1 MALAAN
7 FRNLRSLQAVGDG
20 VECLFILEPG
30 RFRRRPEESPVS
42 QLLSLRLAGWK
53 SIRETKVEL
62 RPLNVV
68 IGANGAGK
76 SNFVSFFRMLNEMIG
91 ERLQEFIARAGYAHS
106 LLHFGP
112 KRTPLLEAE
121 LVYQT
126 DTGQSRYYQRLAAA
140 AGGQMIFVEERLEFQ
155 RPGYSEPLVRN
166 LGAGH
171 AESRL
176 NLDAERDNKTVQV
189 IRATLRDC
197 RVFHFHDT
205 SETARVR
212 QPCYLNANRRL
223 FPDAG
228 NLAAM
233 LYGYRQTR
241 PTIYR
246 RILATVRQIAPFLD
260 DFILEP
266 QRLNPNE
273 IRLDWRARGSDYEF
287 GPHQF
292 SDGALRSIALATL
305 LLQPED
311 ELPDVI
317 LLDEP
322 ELGLHPNALGVLAS
336 LLKKASHHCQVV
348 IATQS
353 TVLLDHFDLEDV
365 IVVQQRGGE
374 STFERLDPEAY
385 REWREEYSVSEL
397 WAKNVIGGGPS

>member
-1 MALAAN
+1 
-7 FRNLRSLQAVGDG
+7 
-20 VECLFILEPG
+20 
-30 RFRRRPEESPVS
+30 VS
-42 QLLSLRLAGWK
+42 KLVSLRLAGWK
-53 SIRETKVEL
+53 SIRDTRIEL

-91 ERLQEFIARAGYAHS
+91 ERLQEFIGRAGFAHA

-112 KRTPLLEAE
+112 KRTPVLEAE
-121 LVYQT
+121 LAFQT
-126 DTGQSRYYQRLAAA
+126 DTGVSRYYQRLVHMAADRLFFA
-140 AGGQMIFVEERLEFQ
+140 EERLEFH
-155 RPGYSEPLVRN
+155 RPGFSEPQVQV
-166 LGAGH
+166 LGGGH

-176 NLDAERDNKTVQV
+176 NADSERDNKTAQV
-189 IRATLRDC
+189 IRALLRDC

-205 SETARVR
+205 SETAKVR
-212 QPCYLNANRRL
+212 QPCYVHANRHL
-223 FPDAG
+223 VPDAG

-266 QRLNPNE
+266 QRLNQE
-273 IRLDWRARGSDYEF
+273 AIRLDWRARGSDYEF

-292 SDGALRSIALATL
+292 SDGTLRSIALATL
-305 LLQPED
+305 LLQAED

-348 IATQS
+348 LATQS

-374 STFERLDPEAY
+374 STFERLDPQAY

-397 WAKNVIGGGPS
+397 WEKNVIGGGPA

>member
-1 MALAAN
+1 M
-7 FRNLRSLQAVGDG
+7 
-20 VECLFILEPG
+20 
-30 RFRRRPEESPVS
+30 S

-53 SIRETKVEL
+53 SIRETTIEL

-91 ERLQEFIARAGYAHS
+91 ERLQEFIGRAGGAHS

-112 KRTPLLEAE
+112 KRTPVLDAE
-121 LVYQT
+121 LAFQT
-126 DTGQSRYYQRLAAA
+126 GTGASRYYQRLVHA
-140 AGGQMIFVEERLEFQ
+140 AGDRLIFAEERLEFHRSGSAAPQ
-155 RPGYSEPLVRN
+155 VQV

-176 NLDAERDNKTVQV
+176 ITEAEGDNRTPKV
-189 IRATLRDC
+189 IRALLRAC

-212 QPCYLNANRRL
+212 QPCYVHANRHL

-233 LYGYRQTR
+233 LYAYRQTR

-246 RILATVRQIAPFLD
+246 RILATVRQIAPFID

-273 IRLDWRARGSDYEF
+273 IRLDWRARGSEYEL

-292 SDGALRSIALATL
+292 SDGTLRSIALATL

-311 ELPDVI
+311 ELPDLI

-322 ELGLHPNALGVLAS
+322 ELGLHPNALGILAA
-336 LLKKASHHCQVV
+336 LLKKASHHCQVF

-353 TVLLDHFDLEDV
+353 TVLLDHFELDDV

-374 STFERLDPEAY
+374 STFERLDPQAY
-385 REWREEYSVSEL
+385 REWREEYAVSEL
-397 WAKNVIGGGPS
+397 WEKNVIGGGPS

>member
-1 MALAAN
+1 M
-7 FRNLRSLQAVGDG
+7 
-20 VECLFILEPG
+20 
-30 RFRRRPEESPVS
+30 S
-42 QLLSLRLAGWK
+42 QLKSLRLAGWK
-53 SIRETKVEL
+53 SIRETTVEL

-76 SNFVSFFRMLNEMIG
+76 SNFVSFFKMLNEMIG
-91 ERLQEFIARAGYAHS
+91 ERLQEFVARAGYAKS
-106 LLHFGP
+106 LFHFGP
-112 KRTPLLEAE
+112 KRTPVLEAE
-121 LVYQT
+121 LAFQT
-126 DTGQSRYYQRLAAA
+126 DTGVSRYYQRLVDA
-140 AGGQMIFVEERLEFQ
+140 AGGSHLIFAEEWLEFQ
-155 RPGYSEPLVRN
+155 KPGFSEPYVQS

-171 AESRL
+171 RESGL
-176 NLDAERDNKTVQV
+176 NPEAERDNKTAKV
-189 IRATLRDC
+189 IRALLRAC

-212 QPCYLNANRRL
+212 QPCYLHANRTL

-233 LYGYRQTR
+233 LYAYRETR

-266 QRLNPNE
+266 MRLNPNE
-273 IRLDWRARGSDYEF
+273 IRVDWRARGSEYEF

-292 SDGALRSIALATL
+292 SDGTLRSIALATL

-311 ELPDVI
+311 ELPDLI

-322 ELGLHPNALGVLAS
+322 ELGLHPNALGVLAA
-336 LLKKASHHCQVV
+336 LLKKASHHCQVF

-365 IVVQQRGGE
+365 IVVRQRGGE
-374 STFERLDPEAY
+374 SMFERLDPEKY
-385 REWREEYSVSEL
+385 QEWREEYAISEL
-397 WAKNVIGGGPS
+397 WEKNVIGGGPF